1 MQSVIC
7 FDSTIAGYKTGV
19 EFGKTN
25 FQVLEHVYFFCGVK
39 GNLLNFSVLNPFPLT
54 CDPIKA
60 FEKNEAEGQTSTDDT
75 ASSVY
80 MTNFRHDSSV
90 IKAEVL
96 FS

>member
-1 MQSVIC
+1 M
-7 FDSTIAGYKTGV
+7 
-19 EFGKTN
+19 
-25 FQVLEHVYFFCGVK
+25 
-39 GNLLNFSVLNPFPLT
+39 
-54 CDPIKA
+54 KA